1 MGRRRKIKDK
11 RFRAPKTS
19 VSLSEEN
26 GWVHT
31 KVASIFL
38 PSVDYITDRAALPV
52 RSFEAQRAALRG
64 TSHSIDMTC
73 RKRARGF
80 VAVGKLVFVV

>member
-1 MGRRRKIKDK
+1 MARRRKVKDK
-11 RFRAPKTS
+11 RFRAPKTA
-19 VSLSEEN
+19 VSIEQ

-31 KVASIFL
+31 KIASIYL